1 MSRTDPN
8 FQFTIMKKLASI
20 LIAFLF
26 VSPSLYSEQEDI
38 LKEAD
43 LLLDMMEYKPAID
56 YYLKAISGYPR
67 KRDVRKRIGYA
78 YFKSKKIDEALKF
91 LKEEL
96 DLFPDNADA
105 YDLLVHI
112 LFKLNKLDEADNFL
126 EKHGF
131 QIKLTENNPYM
142 SGLTH
147 FILGMYFKEIKEY
160 GKAKEYFRKAIE
172 KRYDLV
178 KCYVQLID
186 MELMQGRLEFANQI
200 LIKAGQLYGMHPEF
214 FFMDGLRYFEK
225 SKTNINFL
233 IRATESFE
241 RALELNPYFRD
252 ALFNLACLR
261 YNNKNFKKASE
272 YFEQILKIE
281 PENDEVKIYLDCAQ
295 KKITKVVDEESISEC
310 PQKINLSREFI
321 ENPDRDYKYQLIN
334 DIYSVMA
341 NVNYLGLEFIRN
353 GKLHDAIRVFRNGL
367 KIYPESPEIN
377 FNLGMT
383 FSWLNHF
390 KDAEKHALI
399 ALRKKGFFGRLPV
412 YRKQEILRKE
422 SGSGYETS
430 EIPLPD
436 WTLDVALK
444 EGNYFSDA
452 YDLLGNIYFKNG
464 DLDKSI
470 LAFSKVIDIYPEDA
484 MAHFNLGCAYWALE
498 DWENAEMEWKKA
510 VKYEKVAKEREER
523 ATVSKDQLS
532 ISLIVV
538 RRPVAYRAHRS
549 LGLLYLK
556 KNLKDKAKEEFE
568 KAIELEPSDP
578 EPYYELGKMYQAKKD
593 IEKAI
598 FYYEKYLYLGG
609 KKEAE
614 VKELL
619 KSLKK

>member
-1 MSRTDPN
+1 
-8 FQFTIMKKLASI
+8 MKKLVSI
-20 LIAFLF
+20 LIAFF
-26 VSPSLYSEQEDI
+26 FISPFLYSEQDDI

-43 LLLDMMEYKPAID
+43 LMLDMMEYRTAID
-56 YYLKAISGYPR
+56 YYKKALSEFPG
-67 KRDVRKRIGYA
+67 KRDIRKRIGYA
-78 YFKSKKIDEALKF
+78 CFKSKKINEALRF

-96 DLFPDNADA
+96 NLFPDNADA

-131 QIKLTENNPYM
+131 QLKLTENNPYM
-142 SGLTH
+142 GGLAH
-147 FILGMYFKEIKEY
+147 FIIGMHFKELKEY
-160 GKAKEYFRKAIE
+160 DRAQEYFRKAIE
-172 KRYDLV
+172 KRHDLV

-233 IRATESFE
+233 IRVTESFE
-241 RALELNPYFRD
+241 RALELDPYFKN

-261 YNNKNFKKASE
+261 YNNNIFKKASE
-272 YFEQILKIE
+272 YFEQTLKIE
-281 PENDEVKIYLDCAQ
+281 PENDEVKIYLDCAI
-295 KKITKVVDEESISEC
+295 KKITKVIDKESISEC

-334 DIYSVMA
+334 DMKSIME
-341 NVNYLGLEFIRN
+341 NINYLGLEFIRN
-353 GKLHDAIRVFRNGL
+353 GKLYDAIRVFRNGL
-367 KIYPESPEIN
+367 KIYPQSPEIN
-377 FNLGMT
+377 FNLGMV

-412 YRKQEILRKE
+412 YRKQEILRKK

-464 DLDKSI
+464 ELDKSI
-470 LAFSKVIDIYPEDA
+470 LTFNKVIEIYPEDA
-484 MAHFNLGCAYWALE
+484 MGHYNLGCSYWALE

-523 ATVSKDQLS
+523 AKVSKDQLS
-532 ISLIVV
+532 ISLIVL
-538 RRPVAYRAHRS
+538 RRPVAYRARKS

-556 KNLKDKAKEEFE
+556 KNLADKALKEFE
-568 KAIELEPSDP
+568 QAIELEPSDP
-578 EPYYELGKMYQAKKD
+578 EPYYELGKMYQAKGD

-609 KKEAE
+609 KKEVE

-619 KSLKK
+619 KSLK